1 MDARQWMLS
10 LVPQGVAV
18 GLSNLLIVLFLAT
31 SLHGNVLQVGLLAG
45 STSLVLMPS
54 MMFWGWATDRVRRFR
69 PFLVLSFIATGT
81 VLLLIPTAHSAT
93 ELFILAIVK
102 SVAYAASM
110 PSRQIL
116 MAESESHT
124 SWRGGFARLQFLESA
139 GETIGLGI
147 GFASSSVLG
156 LETQFV
162 LCAALFFTSALV
174 AAVWVRDPVLIIER
188 RLVGI
193 ERFANT
199 LVSAS
204 VLVAN
209 AHVYARHTTA
219 GSIRRIFKPTL
230 GFFMVGVFC
239 FSLGAAALFSP
250 LPVYFLRFYSASSV
264 FLLFFA
270 NDLGNTL
277 GYLLVGGIA
286 ERARRSL
293 LLAAALRM
301 LMIPALLLVGG
312 RAGFTADFAVLAVM
326 GGVWALFDVAS
337 TCMFLELARSGRVGL
352 YGAFAG
358 LGTAAG
364 GLLGGVISMSYG
376 FGVTFAVCS
385 LAYAVALATFVLQF
399 KGTSRA

>member
-1 MDARQWMLS
+1 MLS

-31 SLHGNVLQVGLLAG
+31 SLKGNVLEVGLLAG
-45 STSLVLMPS
+45 VTSLVLMPS
-54 MMFWGWATDRVRRFR
+54 MMFWGWATDRVGRFR
-69 PFLVLSFIATGT
+69 PFLILSFVATGI
-81 VLLLIPTAHSAT
+81 VLLLIPTVHSIA

-102 SVAYAASM
+102 SAAYAGSL

-124 SWRGGFARLQFLESA
+124 TWRSGYARLQFVEST

-147 GFASSSVLG
+147 GFVSSAALG
-156 LETQFV
+156 FETQFV
-162 LCAALFFTSALV
+162 LCAALFFASAL
-174 AAVWVRDPVLIIER
+174 ATAVWVRDPGLIIER

-193 ERFANT
+193 ERFAST

-209 AHVYARHTTA
+209 ADTYARYTTP
-219 GSIRRIFKPTL
+219 GSIRRIFRPTL

-239 FSLGAAALFSP
+239 FSLGATALSSP
-250 LPVYFLRFYSASSV
+250 LPVYFLRYYSASSV

-270 NDLGNTL
+270 NDLGNAL
-277 GYLLVGGIA
+277 GYLMVGGIA

-293 LLAAALRM
+293 LLAAGLRM
-301 LMIPALLLVGG
+301 LMVPALLLAGG
-312 RAGFTADFAVLAVM
+312 QVGFTADFGVLAIM
-326 GGVWALFDVAS
+326 GGVWALYDVAS

-352 YGAFAG
+352 YGAIAG
-358 LGTAAG
+358 LGTATG
-364 GLLGGVISMSYG
+364 SLLGGAISMSYG

-385 LAYAVALATFVLQF
+385 LVYAVAMAMFLLQF
-399 KGTSRA
+399 KGTRRV

>member
-1 MDARQWMLS
+1 MLS

-18 GLSNLLIVLFLAT
+18 GLSNLLIILFLAT
-31 SLHGNVLQVGLLAG
+31 SLKGNVFQVGLLAG
-45 STSLVLMPS
+45 VTSLVLMPS
-54 MMFWGWATDRVRRFR
+54 MMFWGWATDRVRRFT
-69 PFLVLSFIATGT
+69 PFLVLSFIATG
-81 VLLLIPTAHSAT
+81 VLLLVVPMVHSVA
-93 ELFILAIVK
+93 ELFVLAVAK

-116 MAESESHT
+116 MAESESHAN
-124 SWRGGFARLQFLESA
+124 WRSGFARLQFVEGT

-156 LETQFV
+156 LETQFA
-162 LCAALFFTSALV
+162 LCGALFFASALV
-174 AAVWVRDPVLIIER
+174 VAAWVRDPVLLIER

-209 AHVYARHTTA
+209 ADAYARHATA

-230 GFFMVGVFC
+230 RFFMIGVFC

-250 LPVYFLRFYSASSV
+250 LPVYFLRFYPASSV

-293 LLAAALRM
+293 LLSAALRM
-301 LMIPALLLVGG
+301 LLIPALLLAGG
-312 RAGFTADFAVLAVM
+312 QVGFTADFAVLAVM
-326 GGVWALFDVAS
+326 GGIWALYDVAS
-337 TCMFLELARSGRVGL
+337 TCMFLELARSGQVGL

-358 LGTAAG
+358 LGAAAG
-364 GLLGGVISMSYG
+364 SLLGGAISMSYG
-376 FGVTFAVCS
+376 FGVTFAGCS
-385 LAYAVALATFVLQF
+385 LAYAVALAMFVLQF
-399 KGTSRA
+399 RGARRA

>member
-1 MDARQWMLS
+1 MFS

-31 SLHGNVLQVGLLAG
+31 SLKGDVLQVGLLAAV
-45 STSLVLMPS
+45 TSLVLMPS
-54 MMFWGWATDRVRRFR
+54 MMFWGWVTDRVRRFT
-69 PFLVLSFIATGT
+69 PFLVFSFVATGA
-81 VLLLIPTAHSAT
+81 VLLLIPTAHSAA
-93 ELFILAIVK
+93 ELFVLAALK

-124 SWRGGFARLQFLESA
+124 SWRSGFARLQFVEGT

-147 GFASSSVLG
+147 GFASSSVMG

-162 LCAALFFTSALV
+162 LCGALFFASALV
-174 AAVWVRDPVLIIER
+174 TAVWVRDPVLIIER
-188 RLVGI
+188 RLVGV

-209 AHVYARHTTA
+209 ADAYARRTTA

-230 GFFMVGVFC
+230 GFFMTGVFC
-239 FSLGAAALFSP
+239 FSLGGAALFSP

-270 NDLGNTL
+270 NDLGNTM

-286 ERARRSL
+286 ERSRRSL
-293 LLAAALRM
+293 LLSATLRM
-301 LMIPALLLVGG
+301 LMIPALLVAGG
-312 RAGFTADFAVLAVM
+312 QVGFTADFAVLAVM
-326 GGVWALFDVAS
+326 GGIWGLYDVAS

-358 LGTAAG
+358 LGSAAG
-364 GLLGGVISMSYG
+364 SLLGGAISMSYG

-385 LAYAVALATFVLQF
+385 LVYAVALAMFVLQF
-399 KGTSRA
+399 RGTRHA

>member
-1 MDARQWMLS
+1 MFS

-31 SLHGNVLQVGLLAG
+31 SLKGDVLQVGLLAG
-45 STSLVLMPS
+45 VTSLVLMPS
-54 MMFWGWATDRVRRFR
+54 MMFWGWMTDRVRRFT
-69 PFLVLSFIATGT
+69 PFLVFSFIATGA
-81 VLLLIPTAHSAT
+81 VLLLIPRAHSAA
-93 ELFILAIVK
+93 ELFVLAVVK

-124 SWRGGFARLQFLESA
+124 SWRSGFARLQFVEGT

-162 LCAALFFTSALV
+162 LCGALFFASALV
-174 AAVWVRDPVLIIER
+174 TAVWVRDPVLIIER
-188 RLVGI
+188 RLVVV

-209 AHVYARHTTA
+209 ADAYARHATA

-286 ERARRSL
+286 EGSKRSL
-293 LLAAALRM
+293 LLSATLRM
-301 LMIPALLLVGG
+301 LMIPALLVAGG
-312 RAGFTADFAVLAVM
+312 QFGFTADFAVLAVM
-326 GGVWALFDVAS
+326 GGVWALYEVAS

-358 LGTAAG
+358 LGAAAG
-364 GLLGGVISMSYG
+364 SLLGGAVSMSYG
-376 FGVTFAVCS
+376 FGVTFATCS
-385 LAYAVALATFVLQF
+385 LVYAVALAMFVLQF
-399 KGTSRA
+399 RGTRHA

>member
-1 MDARQWMLS
+1 MFS
-10 LVPQGVAV
+10 LVPQGIAV

-31 SLHGNVLQVGLLAG
+31 SLKGDVLQVGLLAG
-45 STSLVLMPS
+45 LTSLVIMPS
-54 MMFWGWATDRVRRFR
+54 MMLWGWATDRVRRFT
-69 PFLVLSFIATGT
+69 PFLVFSFIATGV
-81 VLLLIPTAHSAT
+81 VLLLVPTVHSVT
-93 ELFILAIVK
+93 ELFVLAVVK

-116 MAESESHT
+116 MAESESHS
-124 SWRGGFARLQFLESA
+124 SWRNGFARLQFVESA

-162 LCAALFFTSALV
+162 LCGGLFFASALV
-174 AAVWVRDPVLIIER
+174 TAVWVRDPVLVIER
-188 RLVGI
+188 KLVGI
-193 ERFANT
+193 ERFADT

-209 AHVYARHTTA
+209 AHAYGRYNTPA
-219 GSIRRIFKPTL
+219 SIRRIFKPTL
-230 GFFMVGVFC
+230 GFLMVGVFC
-239 FSLGAAALFSP
+239 FSLGASALFSP
-250 LPVYFLRFYSASSV
+250 LPVYFLGFYSASSV

-286 ERARRSL
+286 ERSKRSL
-293 LLAAALRM
+293 LLAAGMRM
-301 LMIPALLLVGG
+301 VMIPALLVAGG
-312 RAGFTADFAVLAVM
+312 QTGFTADFAALAVM
-326 GGVWALFDVAS
+326 GGVWALYDVAS

-358 LGTAAG
+358 LGAAAG
-364 GLLGGVISMSYG
+364 SLLGG
-376 FGVTFAVCS
+376 A
-385 LAYAVALATFVLQF
+385 
-399 KGTSRA
+399 

>member
-1 MDARQWMLS
+1 MSSLS
-10 LVPQGVAV
+10 SRPA
-18 GLSNLLIVLFLAT
+18 SSSSSSRRCTA
-31 SLHGNVLQVGLLAG
+31 SL
-45 STSLVLMPS
+45 
-54 MMFWGWATDRVRRFR
+54 
-69 PFLVLSFIATGT
+69 
-81 VLLLIPTAHSAT
+81 
-93 ELFILAIVK
+93 ELFVLAVVK

-124 SWRGGFARLQFLESA
+124 SWRSGYARLQFVESA

-162 LCAALFFTSALV
+162 LCGALFFASALV
-174 AAVWVRDPVLIIER
+174 AAAWVRDPVLLIER

-209 AHVYARHTTA
+209 AHAYAGRTTP
-219 GSIRRIFKPTL
+219 GSIRRIFKPNL
-230 GFFMVGVFC
+230 RFFMVGVFC

-250 LPVYFLRFYSASSV
+250 LPVYFLRFYPASSV

-277 GYLLVGGIA
+277 GYPLVGGMA
-286 ERARRSL
+286 ERARPSL
-293 LLAAALRM
+293 LLSAALRM
-301 LMIPALLLVGG
+301 LMIPVLLLAGG
-312 RAGFTADFAVLAVM
+312 QVGFTADFALLAVM
-326 GGVWALFDVAS
+326 GGVWALYDVAS
-337 TCMFLELARSGRVGL
+337 TCMFLEVARSGQVGL

-358 LGTAAG
+358 LGAAAG
-364 GLLGGVISMSYG
+364 SLLGGAISLSYG
-376 FGVTFAVCS
+376 FGVTFAGCS
-385 LAYAVALATFVLQF
+385 LAYAVALAMFALQF
-399 KGTSRA
+399 RGARRLNG

>member
-1 MDARQWMLS
+1 MLS

-31 SLHGNVLQVGLLAG
+31 SLKGNVLQVGLLAG
-45 STSLVLMPS
+45 VTSLVLMPS
-54 MMFWGWATDRVRRFR
+54 MMFWGWATDRVGRFR
-69 PFLVLSFIATGT
+69 PFLIFSFIATGV
-81 VLLLIPTAHSAT
+81 VLLLIPTVHSVVQ
-93 ELFILAIVK
+93 LFALAIVK
-102 SVAYAASM
+102 SAAYAGSM

-124 SWRGGFARLQFLESA
+124 TWRSGYARLQFVEST

-147 GFASSSVLG
+147 GFASSSALG

-162 LCAALFFTSALV
+162 LCGGLFFASALA
-174 AAVWVRDPVLIIER
+174 AAVWVRDPALIIER

-209 AHVYARHTTA
+209 ADVYARYTTA

-230 GFFMVGVFC
+230 GFLMVGVFC

-277 GYLLVGGIA
+277 GYVLVGGIA

-301 LMIPALLLVGG
+301 VMIPALLLVGG
-312 RAGFTADFAVLAVM
+312 QVGFTADFGLLAVM
-326 GGVWALFDVAS
+326 GGVWALYDVAS

-358 LGTAAG
+358 LGAAAG
-364 GLLGGVISMSYG
+364 SLLGGAISMSYG
-376 FGVTFAVCS
+376 FGATFAVCS
-385 LAYAVALATFVLQF
+385 LVYGVALLMFVLQF
-399 KGTSRA
+399 KGMRRA

>member
-1 MDARQWMLS
+1 MLS
-10 LVPQGVAV
+10 LIPQGVAI

-31 SLHGNVLQVGLLAG
+31 SLKGNVLQVGLLAG
-45 STSLVLMPS
+45 VTSLALMPS
-54 MMFWGWATDRVRRFR
+54 MMFWGWMTDRVRRFR
-69 PFLVLSFIATGT
+69 PFLIFSFIATGV
-81 VLLLIPTAHSAT
+81 VLLLIPTVHSIV
-93 ELFILAIVK
+93 EFFILAIVK

-124 SWRGGFARLQFLESA
+124 SWRSGFARLQFLECV

-156 LETQFV
+156 FETQFV
-162 LCAALFFTSALV
+162 LCGALFFASALV

-199 LVSAS
+199 LVTAS
-204 VLVAN
+204 TLVAN
-209 AHVYARHTTA
+209 ADVYARYTTP

-230 GFFMVGVFC
+230 GFFMLGVFC

-250 LPVYFLRFYSASSV
+250 LPVYFLRFYPTSSV

-270 NDLGNTL
+270 NNLGNAL

-286 ERARRSL
+286 KRAKRSL

-301 LMIPALLLVGG
+301 LMIPTLLVGG
-312 RAGFTADFAVLAVM
+312 GQVGFTAAFAVLAGM
-326 GGVWALFDVAS
+326 GGAWALFDVAS
-337 TCMFLELARSGRVGL
+337 TCMFLELARSGRVGT

-358 LGTAAG
+358 LGSAAG
-364 GLLGGVISMSYG
+364 SLLGVAISMSYG
-376 FGVTFAVCS
+376 FAVTFAACS
-385 LAYAVALATFVLQF
+385 LVYAVALAMFVLQF
-399 KGTSRA
+399 KGARRMND